1 MIRKIAWLALA
12 LIVLVAGTPAA
23 PAPKA
28 DNTVKLDPA
37 TQAKVRKL
45 QMERRDVLKKALDAR
60 RDEYEAGRGTM
71 EALLEGTRNLLHA
84 ELDLATTAQQK
95 IAAHAAILKVMKEME
110 KLTTA
115 RYEAGRLKLADY
127 CDMQAAR
134 MEAEIGWLKAG
145 GGKEKKEK

>member
-1 MIRKIAWLALA
+1 ML
-12 LIVLVAGTPAA
+12 LVVGTPAA

-28 DNTVKLDPA
+28 EDGVKLDPA

-60 RDEYEAGRGTM
+60 REEYKAGRGTM

-84 ELDLATTAQQK
+84 ELDLASTTQER

-110 KLTTA
+110 KLATA
-115 RYEAGRLKLADY
+115 QYEAGRLKLADH